1 MQDSVLILN
10 NSLIGDFVM
19 FSPVLKI
26 LNQLNFKMFIFS
38 NNKLTHQLAKFYEMD
53 GIVFKAEFLEFTKPF
68 QFLKLLILNNFRIK
82 PKYIFITF
90 SFDSIKSQIGYKLL
104 KSNQKLIRSVN
115 RSKLLKLLYKD
126 FIILDL
132 QDKHLVVQN
141 IEYLEKYIGIKVNSE
156 DIKLFLPPSLSKFR
170 SQKPIK
176 NSVIIHP
183 GSSGEGFIKR
193 YPLDKYI
200 KIAFI
205 LKMMNYYVHFILGPS
220 EREFV
225 SVLEKHS
232 LNYTFSDDLV
242 KTVSIIGSFE
252 IFLGTDSFISH
263 LAAAFG
269 LTTFTIFGPSNPKFS
284 RPYSEKA
291 FIIQHPNKLS
301 CMPCYF
307 PNNKTGCKL
316 RKCLDIDEEYI
327 VEIIL
332 KNT

>member
-53 GIVFKAEFLEFTKPF
+53 GIVFKAEFLKFTKPF

-104 KSNQKLIRSVN
+104 KANQKLIRSIN
-115 RSKLLKLLYKD
+115 RSKLLELLYKD
-126 FIILDL
+126 FIVLDL

-141 IEYLEKYIGIKVNSE
+141 IEYLEKYIGIKINSE

-170 SQKPIK
+170 SHNPIK
-176 NSVIIHP
+176 NSLIIHP
-183 GSSGEGFIKR
+183 GSSTEGIIKR

-200 KIAFI
+200 KIAIVF
-205 LKMMNYYVHFILGPS
+205 KKMNYNVHFVIGPS
-220 EREFV
+220 EEEFIFT
-225 SVLEKHS
+225 LKNHN
-232 LNYTFSDDLV
+232 LNYTYSDDLI
-242 KTVSIIGSFE
+242 KTVNIIGLYE
-252 IFLGTDSFISH
+252 IFLGTDSLISH
-263 LAAAFG
+263 LAAALG
-269 LTTFTIFGPSNPKFS
+269 LKTFTIFGPSNPNFS
-284 RPYSEKA
+284 RPYSDKA
-291 FIIQHPNKLS
+291 FIIQLPNKLS

-327 VEIIL
+327 VQTIL
-332 KNT
+332 RNI